1 MCTLRG
7 RFPRPRVRR
16 ALTQESVSRNF
27 VTLCTHRAAWLIHSS
42 LFSIPG
48 GMWISRRLVS
58 LGWVAAICPDERDLV
73 SQFRSGHLR
82 LMRVCALRDLSLER
96 STRFAAC
103 LRALRDRSLGRF
115 TRFCCAFVRS
125 SRPES
130 PVLTALL
137 ETGVSSAH
145 AFLPVGICGLFGT
158 LRGVPRSFLISW
170 TVAFLQLSVLLV
182 PAPLLQGVRT

>member
-1 MCTLRG
+1 
-7 RFPRPRVRR
+7 
-16 ALTQESVSRNF
+16 
-27 VTLCTHRAAWLIHSS
+27 
-42 LFSIPG
+42 
-48 GMWISRRLVS
+48 MWISRRLVS

-96 STRFAAC
+96 STRFAAR

-115 TRFCCAFVRS
+115 TRFCC
-125 SRPES
+125 
-130 PVLTALL
+130 
-137 ETGVSSAH
+137 
-145 AFLPVGICGLFGT
+145 VGIFGFGLFGT

-182 PAPLLQGVRT
+182 LAPLLQGVRT